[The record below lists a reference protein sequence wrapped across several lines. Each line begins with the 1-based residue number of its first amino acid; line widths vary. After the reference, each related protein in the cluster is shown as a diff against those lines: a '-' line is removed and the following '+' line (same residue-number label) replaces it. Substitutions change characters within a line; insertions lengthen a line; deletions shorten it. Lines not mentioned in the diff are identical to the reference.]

1 MADISREHVMTH
13 MRVMINNSASARRGL
28 KAEVSARARR
38 YHDSTVSKL
47 PRYRRSS
54 IRGVRAAE
62 ECVTLRDA
70 SRALLEQIERESE
83 GSVRGAMG
91 TFRSAAVALDEDEEE
106 EEEKKRREVER
117 LPPLLEDEVSLIDS
131 LPPTHSIEML
141 ISHIFNI
148 TVISHESINV

>member
-1 MADISREHVMTH
+1 M
-13 MRVMINNSASARRGL
+13 
-28 KAEVSARARR
+28 
-38 YHDSTVSKL
+38 
-47 PRYRRSS
+47 
-54 IRGVRAAE
+54 
-62 ECVTLRDA
+62 TLRDA
-70 SRALLEQIERESE
+70 SRALLEQTERESE

-91 TFRSAAVALDEDEEE
+91 TFRSTAVALDEDEEE

-148 TVISHESINV
+148 TIISHESINV